1 MNISTAEMKAKRAA
15 YMAEHPFTPGMTPA
29 EAFGLNEEIL
39 RLFPLTPEEDAERRA
54 QKIITVPFEFK

>member
-1 MNISTAEMKAKRAA
+1 MNISTAEMKARRAA
-15 YMAEHPFTPGMTPA
+15 YLAEHHFTPDMTPA
-29 EAFGLNEEIL
+29 EAFKLNEEIL